1 MKGFGPRGEKGCN
14 SAGTKWRTNN
24 KRGREVSPPLV
35 IDIEFFRSVQEE
47 VSLGAVDEARRNL
60 PDASLQ
66 YLRVEHRAVRRG
78 EASPVW
84 RSVERA
90 STALVWVTS
99 GLDSLITAVGVI
111 SSVLRHRAALEG

>member
-1 MKGFGPRGEKGCN
+1 VN
-14 SAGTKWRTNN
+14 
-24 KRGREVSPPLV
+24 PPFV

-47 VSLGAVDEARRNL
+47 ISLGAVDEARRNL